1 MLRRTFLKGS
11 LETVLLAGTGTA
23 LGPLAG
29 ARAEEP
35 HKLPYDLV
43 AVKGATPDR
52 LFDAAIEAQGGMRA
66 FVRPGQTV
74 VVKPNIAW
82 DVPPERAA
90 NTNPLLVQR
99 IVEHC
104 RAAGAKAVYV
114 FDYTCDSWQRTYRT
128 SGIEAAV
135 KAAGGTMAP
144 GDGAGYFHPVTVG
157 GRSLRDA
164 REHELILESDVFINV
179 PVLKSHGSAGV
190 TVAMKNLMGTIWD
203 RQYWHAHDLHQ
214 CIADFATYRKPTLNV
229 VDAWGV
235 MVQHGPRGISEQD
248 VVRMESLLLSAD
260 MVAADAAATRLMG
273 LDPDTVGHIRIAA
286 AQGAGRKD
294 LDSLTIKRIKL

>member
-11 LETVLLAGTGTA
+11 LDTALLAGAGAT

-29 ARAEEP
+29 ALADEAR
-35 HKLPYDLV
+35 KIPYDLV
-43 AVKGATPDR
+43 AVKGGTPDR
-52 LFDAAIEAQGGMRA
+52 LFDAAIEAVGGIRA
-66 FVRPGQTV
+66 FVSPGQTV

-90 NTNPLLVQR
+90 NTHPLLVQR
-99 IVEHC
+99 IVELC
-104 RAAGAKAVYV
+104 RQAGAKAVYV

-135 KAAGGTMAP
+135 KTAGGTMAP
-144 GDGAGYFHPVTVG
+144 GDGAGYFHPVTVR
-157 GRSLRDA
+157 GRSLPDA

-179 PVLKSHGSAGV
+179 PVLKSHGSAGI

-214 CIADFATYRKPTLNV
+214 CIADFATYRRPTLNV
-229 VDAWGV
+229 VDAWNV
-235 MVQHGPRGISEQD
+235 LAQHGPRGVSEQD
-248 VVRMESLLLSAD
+248 VVRMESLLLSTD
-260 MVAADAAATRLMG
+260 MVVADAAAARLMG
-273 LDPDTVGHIRIAA
+273 VEPDGVRYIRLAA
-286 AQGAGRKD
+286 TLGAGRKD
-294 LDSLTIKRIKL
+294 LEGLAIKRINL

>member
-11 LETVLLAGTGTA
+11 LETALLAGTGTA

-52 LFDAAIEAQGGMRA
+52 LFDAAIEAVGGMRA
-66 FVRPGQTV
+66 FLSPGQTV
-74 VVKPNIAW
+74 VIKPNIAW

-90 NTNPLLVQR
+90 NTHPLLVQR

-104 RAAGAKAVYV
+104 RQAGAKAVYV

-135 KAAGGTMAP
+135 KTAGGTMAP

-157 GRSLRDA
+157 GRSLHDA

-179 PVLKSHGSAGV
+179 PVLKSHGSAGI

-229 VDAWGV
+229 VDAWNV
-235 MVQHGPRGISEQD
+235 LAQHGPRGVSEQD
-248 VVRMESLLLSAD
+248 VVRMESLLLSTD
-260 MVAADAAATRLMG
+260 MVVADAAAARLMG
-273 LDPDTVGHIRIAA
+273 VEPDGVRYIRLAA
-286 AQGAGRKD
+286 TLGAGRKD
-294 LDSLTIKRIKL
+294 LEGLAIKRINL